1 VRISQLQ
8 ESAEIA
14 SGQDKLAG
22 YELHDLVVL
31 SGGGSANEVGV
42 IVRVGREEFTVIN
55 NHCIAREA
63 RPEELRG
70 KRNTASMRAV
80 ALDVQANQIRQ
91 GDSVTIVEGPHKG
104 KVATIKRMSR
114 AQLFLYSQFRSEH
127 SGIFVVR
134 SRSCVLTGGTKSSR
148 GGGGASGESPFATPQ
163 SATSGRGGAA
173 AMRGKMS
180 YST

>member
-1 VRISQLQ
+1 MRTSQLQ

-42 IVRVGREEFTVIN
+42 IVRVGREEFTIIN
-55 NHCIAREA
+55 NHGIAREA

-70 KRNTASMRAV
+70 KRNKASDKAV
-80 ALDVQANQIRQ
+80 ALDVQANQIRC

-134 SRSCVLTGGTKSSR
+134 SRSCVLTGGTKGGR
-148 GGGGASGESPFATPQ
+148 GSATNASNESPWATPSSQ
-163 SATSGRGGAA
+163 HSGRNVQ
-173 AMRGKMS
+173 RGKIC
-180 YST
+180 TI